1 MSEKAKSA
9 KAVKPDKAAAKKP
22 QVKVR
27 DLKPKKDPKGGIIAH
42 ESVHVVNQT
51 KNHNDT
57 LVSDN

>member
-1 MSEKAKSA
+1 MSEKK
-9 KAVKPDKAAAKKP
+9 KTEKAAAKKP
-22 QVKVR
+22 QVKLR
-27 DLKPKKDPKGGIIAH
+27 DLKPKKDPKGGLIAH